1 MDATPTS
8 LADRLMQARLRTA
21 LGQDAVAKAVGMS
34 QPSYSALETGKSK
47 ATTKIGSL
55 AHVLQVDA
63 YWLETGQ
70 GEMEAGAKRAADGDS
85 PAYAGAASSTALS
98 AEEAVLLKV
107 YRAADRAR
115 RKALVTLLAG

>member
-1 MDATPTS
+1 MNATPKT
-8 LADRLMQARLRTA
+8 LADRLTQARLRTA
-21 LGQDAVAKAVGMS
+21 LGQDAVAKAVGIS

-70 GEMEAGAKRAADGDS
+70 GEMDAGSARAADGDA
-85 PAYAGAASSTALS
+85 PDYAGAASRAALS
-98 AEEAVLLKV
+98 AEETVLLQTF
-107 YRAADRAR
+107 RAADRAR
-115 RKALVTLLAG
+115 RKAIVTLLSG